1 MKQALF
7 LLTFLLVFSSAKSQ
21 DLAHFAD
28 SIRVKSEIPELS
40 YAALTADSVLIKNTL
55 GFRRSDLQNAE
66 TKANANDYF
75 HLGSNTKA
83 ITGFI
88 AGYLVENKKISWT
101 TKFFTLFP
109 EWKKDANPAFY
120 EITLL
125 DLLSHRAHVK
135 PYNSGVEF
143 QSLPKFTGTK
153 AEQRRL
159 FVKYL
164 IENDAL
170 EKNNETYNY
179 SNAGYSVAT
188 TMLEKASGKTWE
200 QLLDEVLSKKL
211 HLNYKL
217 EWPNRTDVNQPW
229 GHWIENNKLT
239 PLSPHTDYNLN
250 LIEPAG
256 DISMPIADYIKFV
269 QMNLAGL
276 RGKNNL
282 IKPETYN
289 FLHYGLKDY
298 AIGWLNVNKPD
309 NHSSEHAGSAG
320 TFYCYTLINKDKNV
334 AYIIMANSATEDTLK
349 GIFKLLEKLIKT
361 VETKI

>member
-1 MKQALF
+1 MKQILSVFILLF
-7 LLTFLLVFSSAKSQ
+7 LFSPSRGQ

-28 SIRVKSEIPELS
+28 SIRVKNEIPELS
-40 YAALTADSVLIKNTL
+40 YAAFTADSVLVKNVL
-55 GFRRSDLQNAE
+55 GFRRSDVQNNE
-66 TKANANDYF
+66 TKANTDDYF

-88 AGYLVENKKISWT
+88 AGYLVENKKISWA

-125 DLLSHRAHVK
+125 DLLSHRAFIK
-135 PYNSGVEF
+135 PYNSGTEF

-153 AEQRRL
+153 DEQRKM

-164 IENDAL
+164 INNDAL

-188 TMLEKASGKTWE
+188 AMLEKASGKTWE
-200 QLLDEVLSKKL
+200 RLLDEVLSKKL

-217 EWPNRTDVNQPW
+217 GWPNRTDVNQPW

-256 DISMPIADYIKFV
+256 DISMPISDYIKFV
-269 QMNLAGL
+269 QLNLSGL
-276 RGKNNL
+276 RGKNTL
-282 IKPETYN
+282 LKSETYN
-289 FLHYGLKDY
+289 YLHYGLKDY

-309 NHSSEHAGSAG
+309 KHSSEHAGSAG

-334 AYIIMANSATEDTLK
+334 AYIIMANSSTENALD

-361 VETKI
+361 VEKVK